1 MKKNL
6 FLNLIVAFALFW
18 LLPSTVKAVNPTYIC
33 EIRNDAQIS
42 STEYIFDVYI
52 VHTNPGAAATF
63 ELAGVQAGFTYNFG
77 VLPAGAVMTA
87 TIVDGFSNLALCLQP
102 KQANLT
108 VVATG
113 IKMTLAAPQC
123 GAGNGTILST
133 VAPGNCV
140 TRIKLT
146 SSLPF
151 TANSQFNINWSFAAA
166 PWPSKVYAYLP
177 AYTNV
182 TVNANH
188 VITNRNNPV
197 LNPPAAGPTAY
208 AVTGGGS
215 YCQGGVG
222 LPVGVANSEVGVTYT
237 ITPGGATVAGT
248 GSAVSFGNRLA
259 GTYTVSGTNAGG
271 TTPMTGSAVIT
282 ENTPVTPTF
291 AQIGPFCVG
300 DAGSLALTSING
312 YTGTWSPAFST
323 ATSGTTVYTFTPAAG
338 QCATTATMSVVVNA
352 PVTPTFAQLGPYN
365 QGTVG
370 VFLPTTSTNGV
381 VGTWSPAQVNTAVLG
396 ASLYTFT
403 PTGACAIGTT
413 MNITINAVTPS
424 AATWTGAVSSSWFV
438 AGNWNPAVP
447 GAITAVTIPAATS
460 VPNSPTLTAA
470 ASCAS
475 ILINDGGSFIGSEFL
490 TVGTVSVKRTFVN
503 NKWHFLSSPVV
514 SNTFGQVFSNSVFV
528 WAKEWNPTTSL
539 WVYKTGAQSF
549 VVGKGYS
556 VGTSNP
562 PAYANFTG
570 TLNSTPVT
578 TPLVFNGA
586 SNPTWNL
593 LGNPFQSA
601 INWNDVIRTGS
612 VGGAVA
618 VYNGTGYQY
627 YNGTVGQPTFNGI
640 IPAENGFFVTTTAA
654 GASVTVPLIARV
666 HSTAPFYKESV
677 ANALALEANGNGSDD
692 QMYVHFNDNATAA
705 YDSQFDAM
713 KMWGS
718 EEMPQLYSTTSNESL
733 AINELPLEG
742 NEVVNVGFKCNT
754 TGQYSLNATGIETF
768 DYSTPIILEDLK
780 LNTKQ
785 DLRKNAVY
793 SFNYDAADDANRF
806 KLHFKS
812 TTGINDPTNSGI
824 SVYSFVSDVVINNS
838 TSLAGEVWVYDM
850 AGRELAH
857 SSLSSQAKTTIQLQV
872 AVGAYMVKVVTA
884 KATVNQKVFI
894 K

>member
-1 MKKNL
+1 M
-6 FLNLIVAFALFW
+6 
-18 LLPSTVKAVNPTYIC
+18 
-33 EIRNDAQIS
+33 
-42 STEYIFDVYI
+42 
-52 VHTNPGAAATF
+52 
-63 ELAGVQAGFTYNFG
+63 
-77 VLPAGAVMTA
+77 
-87 TIVDGFSNLALCLQP
+87 
-102 KQANLT
+102 
-108 VVATG
+108 
-113 IKMTLAAPQC
+113 
-123 GAGNGTILST
+123 
-133 VAPGNCV
+133 
-140 TRIKLT
+140 
-146 SSLPF
+146 
-151 TANSQFNINWSFAAA
+151 
-166 PWPSKVYAYLP
+166 
-177 AYTNV
+177 
-182 TVNANH
+182 
-188 VITNRNNPV
+188 
-197 LNPPAAGPTAY
+197 
-208 AVTGGGS
+208 
-215 YCQGGVG
+215 
-222 LPVGVANSEVGVTYT
+222 
-237 ITPGGATVAGT
+237 
-248 GSAVSFGNRLA
+248 
-259 GTYTVSGTNAGG
+259 
-271 TTPMTGSAVIT
+271 
-282 ENTPVTPTF
+282 
-291 AQIGPFCVG
+291 
-300 DAGSLALTSING
+300 
-312 YTGTWSPAFST
+312 
-323 ATSGTTVYTFTPAAG
+323 
-338 QCATTATMSVVVNA
+338 
-352 PVTPTFAQLGPYN
+352 
-365 QGTVG
+365 
-370 VFLPTTSTNGV
+370 
-381 VGTWSPAQVNTAVLG
+381 
-396 ASLYTFT
+396 
-403 PTGACAIGTT
+403 
-413 MNITINAVTPS
+413 
-424 AATWTGAVSSSWFV
+424 
-438 AGNWNPAVP
+438 
-447 GAITAVTIPAATS
+447 
-460 VPNSPTLTAA
+460 
-470 ASCAS
+470 
-475 ILINDGGSFIGSEFL
+475 
-490 TVGTVSVKRTFVN
+490 N

-718 EEMPQLYSTTSNESL
+718 EETPQLYSTTSNESL